1 MGRVHL
7 IGLAVIVAT
16 GALWATTARAQ
27 NSLTGNKLI
36 GDCAEALKD
45 DGRSVNLQQA
55 GYCTGLVRGV
65 LVIATLEG
73 LFCPPEGLPLIQVIR
88 VVHNF
93 LETNLEHNPA
103 RLHFPDGTLALFA
116 IQETWPC
123 SP

>member
-1 MGRVHL
+1 MRRVHL
-7 IGLAVIVAT
+7 IGLVVIVAA

-36 GDCAEALKD
+36 GDCAEVLD
-45 DGRSVNLQQA
+45 DVQFVNPQQV

-65 LVIATLEG
+65 FVIAKLEG
-73 LFCPPEGLPLIQVIR
+73 LFCPPERLPLIQLIR

-103 RLHFPDGTLALFA
+103 RLYFPDGTLTLFA
-116 IQETWPC
+116 IQEAWPC
-123 SP
+123 SS